1 MRLRSFFLISISF
14 ISLSA
19 ADSSA
24 AQSPTGTISGIV
36 TDSTG
41 AAVGGA
47 EVIVVNDVTRVQFP
61 GKTNDEGIYLVSNL
75 PPGPYRL
82 QVSKFGFKTII
93 KPDITLN
100 VQDALALNFSLPI
113 GSISE
118 VVTIEG
124 GAPLVNTQDATVS
137 TVVDRQF
144 ADNLPLNGRSFQ
156 TLIQLTPGVVVTT
169 STNYD
174 GGQFSVNGQRPSAN
188 YWMLDGVSANIG
200 ASTSFPPGN
209 GMAGALGSFSALGGT
224 NSLVSVDALQEFRI
238 QTSTFAPEF
247 GRTPGGQ
254 ISIVTRA
261 GSNQLHGTLFDYL
274 RNDAM
279 DANDWFANSVGL
291 PRPEERQNDFGGT
304 FSGPFRK
311 DRGFYFFSYEG
322 LRLRLPQVA
331 LDSVPD
337 MGARQS
343 ALPASQ
349 PFLNAYP
356 LPNGPEL
363 GNGAATFNASFSDKA
378 TLDAYSLRVDHRL
391 SDHLNLFTRYN
402 YSPSEID
409 QRISSLSTIQAL
421 RITTQTA
428 TAGATWTL
436 SNAINNDFRLNYSHV
451 NASSDSTLDDFG
463 GAVPLTTLP
472 FPSPYTRQNA
482 LLFYQIARLT
492 GGAIETGKNVQNFQR
507 QINIVDNLTAQ
518 KGTHNLKFGFDFRRL
533 SPTFAPRSY
542 SQLVSFLDVPS
553 AGNGDLI
560 FDFVAALK
568 GTTLLFRNLG
578 AFAQD
583 TWRVAPRFTV
593 TYGLRWDVDWAP
605 SSSNGPG
612 LPALTNF
619 DDPASLALASAGTPP
634 FQTPY
639 GNFAPRVGAAY
650 EMSGSQ
656 NWRTVLRSGFG
667 VFYDLA
673 TSEIGSALGNSYPF
687 GASKLGFGGNFPLD
701 PASAAPPDVSLA
713 GLTLPGATVYGFD
726 RHLQLP
732 YTLQWNVA
740 VQQSLGNEQMVS
752 ATYVG
757 ADGKRLLQSAF
768 INAPNPNFASANL
781 VGNTA
786 MSNYN
791 ALQLQYQR
799 RLKSG
804 LQALA
809 SYTWS
814 HSIDNASA
822 GSYGNFSNTRVPTL
836 SQNADRGSSDFD
848 IRHAFSAAATYD
860 IPTRKVNPLVN
871 ALMQGWSLQNVI
883 QARSAPPVD
892 VYDGLFSELF
902 NGMTNVRPD
911 VVSGQPLYLHGSACL
926 SLPGAECP
934 GGKALNPAAFI
945 SPPVDSSGNPSR
957 QGDLGRNAL
966 RGFGAV
972 QWDFAVHRDFTIR
985 ESLKLQFRAELF
997 NVLNHPNF
1005 GQPDGN
1011 LFDPQFGVSTQML
1024 GRSLG
1029 GDNVGAGGFEPL
1041 YQLGGP
1047 RSVQVA
1053 LKLMF

>member
-1 MRLRSFFLISISF
+1 LRPRAFFCGVYLFFLVVH
-14 ISLSA
+14 
-19 ADSSA
+19 SSV
-24 AQSPTGTISGIV
+24 AQSPNGTISGIV
-36 TDSTG
+36 IDPTG
-41 AAVGGA
+41 GVIAGA
-47 EVIVVNDVTRVQFP
+47 EVLVVNDATRVQYP
-61 GKTNDEGIYLVSNL
+61 GRTNEEGIYLVSNL

-82 QVSKFGFKTII
+82 QISKPGFKTII
-93 KPDITLN
+93 KPDIILN
-100 VQDALALNFSLPI
+100 IQDALAINFTLPL
-113 GSISE
+113 GAVSE

-137 TVVDRQF
+137 TIIDRQF

-156 TLIQLTPGVVVTT
+156 TLIQLTPGIVVTT

-254 ISIVTRA
+254 ISIVTRS
-261 GSNQLHGTLFDYL
+261 GSNQWHGTLFDYL

-279 DANDWFANSVGL
+279 DANDWFANSARL
-291 PRPEERQNDFGGT
+291 PRPVERQNDFGGT

-311 DRGFYFFSYEG
+311 DRSFYFFSYEG

-331 LDSVPD
+331 LNSVPD
-337 MGARQS
+337 MAARQS
-343 ALPASQ
+343 APSQTQ
-349 PFLNAYP
+349 PFLEAYP

-363 GNGAATFNASFSDKA
+363 RNGAATFNASFSNKA

-391 SDHLNLFTRYN
+391 TDRLNLFMRYN

-409 QRISSLSTIQAL
+409 QRISSLSTVQTL
-421 RITTQTA
+421 RITTQTI
-428 TAGATWTL
+428 TGGATWML
-436 SNAINNDFRLNYSHV
+436 SSAVNNDFRFNYSHV
-451 NASSDSTLDDFG
+451 NASSDTTLDDFG
-463 GAVPLTTLP
+463 GAVPLPTLP
-472 FPSPYTRQNA
+472 FPNPYTRQNA
-482 LLFYQIARLT
+482 LLFYQIATLT

-507 QINIVDNLTAQ
+507 QINVVDNLTAQ
-518 KGTHNLKFGFDFRRL
+518 KRTHNLKLGFDFRRL

-553 AGNGDLI
+553 AGNGNLL
-560 FDFVAALK
+560 FDFIAALK

-583 TWRVAPRFTV
+583 SWRVAPRFTL

-605 SSSNGPG
+605 STSEGPS
-612 LPALTNF
+612 LLAMTNF
-619 DDPASLALASAGTPP
+619 DNPASLGLAPSGTPP
-634 FQTPY
+634 FQTAY
-639 GNFAPRVGAAY
+639 GSFAPRIGAAY
-650 EMSGSQ
+650 ELSSSQ

-667 VFYDLA
+667 IFYDLA
-673 TSEIGSALGNSYPF
+673 TSEIGSALGSSYPF
-687 GASKLGFGGNFPLD
+687 GASKLGFGGTFPL
-701 PASAAPPDVSLA
+701 AAMTAAPPVITLA
-713 GLTLPGATVYGFD
+713 GLALPGATVYGFD
-726 RHLQLP
+726 PHLQLP

-752 ATYVG
+752 ASYLG
-757 ADGKRLLQSAF
+757 GDGKRLLQSAF
-768 INAPNPNFASANL
+768 INSPNPNFSSANL
-781 VGNTA
+781 VGNSA

-791 ALQLQYQR
+791 ALQVQYQR

-822 GSYGNFSNTRVPTL
+822 GSYGNFSNTRIPTL
-836 SQNADRGSSDFD
+836 SPNVNRGSSDFD
-848 IRHAFSAAATYD
+848 IRHAFSAAVTYD
-860 IPTRKVNPLVN
+860 IPTRN
-871 ALMQGWSLQNVI
+871 ATPWADAIMHGWSLQSVI
-883 QARSAPPVD
+883 QARSAPPVN

-911 VVSGQPLYLHGSACL
+911 IVSGRPLYLYGSGCL
-926 SLPGAECP
+926 SLRGAQCP
-934 GGKALNPAAFI
+934 GGKALNRAALVD
-945 SPPVDSSGNPSR
+945 PPVDSSGNPLR
-957 QGDLGRNAL
+957 QGNLGRNAL
-966 RGFGAV
+966 RGFGAA
-972 QWDFAVHRDFTIR
+972 QWDLALHRDFPIR
-985 ESLKLQFRAELF
+985 ESFKLQFRAELF

-1011 LFDPQFGVSTQML
+1011 LFDPQFGVSAQML

-1029 GDNVGAGGFEPL
+1029 GDSVGAGGFEPL